1 VIPPAQHEAAA
12 LCARLTGAAPIET
25 HISAVFVG
33 AHAAF
38 KLKKAVD
45 LKFLD
50 FSTLARREHFCRRE
64 FALNAP
70 HAPGIYRGVR
80 AVTRQRAGLAHPA
93 AGELALDGDG
103 EVVEWLLEMAPL
115 PPENFLDAV
124 AARGALDGAL
134 CDALGDAVHAL
145 LDAAPRRDNDA
156 LAQARGLV
164 AQNARDMRG
173 NGLDAAGVARWE
185 REATAWTERLAPF
198 LAARASRGFVRRCHG
213 DLHLGNLVLW
223 EGRPVAFDALEFDES
238 FAETDIGYDLAFLL
252 MDLDLRVGRWA
263 ANRVMNRVI
272 ARTGDVS
279 FLHGLPLWMS
289 FRAAVRGHV
298 TAARGGDGAAYL
310 HEALRL
316 LDATPPRCVA
326 VGGTPGTGKTRL
338 ARALAPEL
346 GRAPGAVHLRSDEIR
361 KRRAGVAPEVKLPVS
376 AYAEAESAAVHEGLF
391 DAAREALAAGQ
402 AVVADAVF
410 LDPAMR
416 AGIAAAAQ
424 GARFDGL
431 WLEAPLPVLLARIAA
446 RRGDASD
453 ADAAIAERAARAD
466 PGPLGWARCDATAD
480 PLPAARAALGLAG

>member
-1 VIPPAQHEAAA
+1 VIPEAQREAADF
-12 LCARLTGAAPIET
+12 LARLSGAAPIET

-33 AHAAF
+33 REAAF

-50 FSTLARREHFCRRE
+50 FTSLARREHFARRE
-64 FALNAP
+64 LELNRP
-70 HAPGIYRGVR
+70 HAPAIYR
-80 AVTRQRAGLAHPA
+80 AVHAITREAG
-93 AGELALDGDG
+93 GLALDGPG
-103 EVVEWLLEMAPL
+103 EVVEWVLEMAPL
-115 PPENFLDAV
+115 GPADFLDAV

-134 CDALGDAVHAL
+134 CDTLGDAVHAL
-145 LDAAPRRDNDA
+145 LEAAPRRENDA

-164 AQNARDMRG
+164 SQNARDMRA

-198 LAARASRGFVRRCHG
+198 LAARAGQGFVRRCHG

-272 ARTGDVS
+272 ARSGDVS
-279 FLHGLPLWMS
+279 FLAALPLWMS
-289 FRAAVRGHV
+289 FRAAVRAHV
-298 TAARGGDGAAYL
+298 TATRGGDGAAYL
-310 HEALRL
+310 AEALRL

-326 VGGTPGTGKTRL
+326 VGGVPGTGKTRL
-338 ARALAPEL
+338 ARALAPAL

-361 KRRAGVAPEVKLPVS
+361 KRRAGVVPEQKLPAA
-376 AYAEAESAAVHEGLF
+376 AYALEESAAVHAALF
-391 DAAREALAAGQ
+391 EATRAALAAGS

-416 AGIAAAAQ
+416 AGIEAAAS

-431 WLEAPLPVLLARIAA
+431 WLEAPLPVLLARVAA

-453 ADAAIAERAARAD
+453 ADAAVAERAARAD
-466 PGPLGWARCDATAD
+466 PGPVSWSRLDAAGD
-480 PLPAARAALGLAG
+480 PLPAAQAALGV

>member
-1 VIPPAQHEAAA
+1 VIPEGQREVADF
-12 LCARLTGAAPIET
+12 LARLTGAAPIET

-33 AHAAF
+33 RDAAF

-50 FSTLARREHFCRRE
+50 FSALARREHFCRRE
-64 FALNAP
+64 LALNRP
-70 HAPGIYRGVR
+70 HAPGIYRAVH
-80 AVTRQRAGLAHPA
+80 AVTRERAGLALDG
-93 AGELALDGDG
+93 AGEVLDW
-103 EVVEWLLEMAPL
+103 VVEMAPL
-115 PPENFLDAV
+115 RPADFLDAV

-145 LDAAPRRDNDA
+145 LEAAPRRDNDA
-156 LAQARGLV
+156 AAQARGLV

-173 NGLDAAGVARWE
+173 NGLDAVQVARWE
-185 REATAWTERLAPF
+185 ADAAAWTERLAPF
-198 LAARASRGFVRRCHG
+198 LAARAAAGFVRRGHG

-238 FAETDIGYDLAFLL
+238 FAESDIGYDLAFLL
-252 MDLDLRVGRWA
+252 MDLDLRVGRPA

-272 ARTGDVS
+272 ARSGEVS
-279 FLHGLPLWMS
+279 FLAALPLWMS
-289 FRAAVRGHV
+289 FRAAVRAHV

-310 HEALRL
+310 TEALRL
-316 LDATPPRCVA
+316 LDATPPRLVA
-326 VGGTPGTGKTRL
+326 VGGVPGTGKTRL
-338 ARALAPEL
+338 ARALAPSL

-361 KRRAGVAPEVKLPVS
+361 KRRGGVAPETRLPPAS
-376 AYAEAESAAVHEGLF
+376 YAPAESAAVHAALF
-391 DAAREALAAGQ
+391 DAARAALAAGQ

-416 AGIAAAAQ
+416 AGIAAAA
-424 GARFDGL
+424 GAARFDGL

-453 ADAAIAERAARAD
+453 ADAAVAERAARAD
-466 PGPLGWARCDATAD
+466 PGPLDWARLDATGEAEA
-480 PLPAARAALGLAG
+480 AARAALARAG